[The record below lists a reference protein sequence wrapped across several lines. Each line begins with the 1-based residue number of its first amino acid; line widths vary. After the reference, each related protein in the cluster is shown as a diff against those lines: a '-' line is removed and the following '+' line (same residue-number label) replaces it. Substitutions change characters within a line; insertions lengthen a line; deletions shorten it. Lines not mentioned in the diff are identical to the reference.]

1 MRITSIALAL
11 VLACSALAQQKQ
23 QVRVGG
29 GGNKA
34 ELTKDWPKLTPKPGA
49 SDAEITKTIG
59 AYLDALTQRDL
70 FSGTVLL
77 ARQGKP
83 LFFQSY
89 GFANKDWNV
98 PNTNDTKYLIG
109 SINKAFTNKALQQL
123 RADGKLDFS
132 KPIRTYLPDY
142 PNALADKV
150 TIQQLM
156 EHKSGM
162 GDIFGAEYAAT
173 PKDRLRS
180 LDDFFKLF
188 ADKPLEF
195 EPGARQRYSN
205 AGYIVLGL
213 IIEKVSGMP
222 YHDYV
227 RTRVFAPLGMN
238 DTNFDEPDA
247 IVPRRAMGYTRDGH
261 TNVFSRPGRSSS
273 AGGGYSTALDLL
285 KFGEGERK
293 AGAAFGVAGGAPGMN
308 AMLEVG
314 EQYTII
320 VLSNYDS
327 PTAMEVAL
335 NVRTL
340 LGLGD
345 E

>member
-1 MRITSIALAL
+1 MRITAITLAL
-11 VLACSALAQQKQ
+11 LMAFTAAAQQR
-23 QVRVGG
+23 VRVGG
-29 GGNKA
+29 GGKA
-34 ELTKDWPKLTPKPGA
+34 EITKDWPKLSPKPGA
-49 SDAEITKTIG
+49 SESEVVKTIG
-59 AYLDALTQRDL
+59 DYLNALTQRDL

-77 ARQGKP
+77 AREGKP
-83 LFFQSY
+83 VFFQSY

-123 RADGKLDFS
+123 RSEGKLDFS

-150 TIQQLM
+150 TIEQLM
-156 EHKSGM
+156 QHKSGM
-162 GDIFGAEYAAT
+162 GDIFGADYDAT
-173 PKDRLRS
+173 PKDRLRT
-180 LDDFFKLF
+180 LDDFAKLF
-188 ADKPLEF
+188 TDKPLEF
-195 EPGARQRYSN
+195 EPGTRQRYSN

-222 YHDYV
+222 YHDFV
-227 RTRVFAPLGMN
+227 RTRVFAPLGMT
-238 DTNFDEPDA
+238 DTSFDEADA
-247 IVPRRAMGYTRDGH
+247 VVPRRAMGYTRDGRM
-261 TNVFSRPGRSSS
+261 NVFSRPARSSS

-285 KFGEGERK
+285 KFGEAQRK
-293 AGAAFGVAGGAPGMN
+293 AGAGFGIAGGAPGMN
-308 AMLEVG
+308 AVLEVG
-314 EQYTII
+314 DVYTIV

-327 PTAMEVAL
+327 PTAMEVAR